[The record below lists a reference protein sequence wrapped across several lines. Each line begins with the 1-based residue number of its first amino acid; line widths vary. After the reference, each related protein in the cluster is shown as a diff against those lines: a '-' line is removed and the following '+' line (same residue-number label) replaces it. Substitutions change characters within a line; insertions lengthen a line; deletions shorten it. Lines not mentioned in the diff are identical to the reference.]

1 MQQPTHLS
9 DSPQDDYRIHLVTVR
24 VRELEQLILNTPLNG
39 GSQEAV
45 NSYAL
50 QQMEYKG
57 ALLEARYILDLL
69 TQPIPQTSE

>member
-1 MQQPTHLS
+1 MQQNKPS
-9 DSPQDDYRIHLVTVR
+9 DSPQDDYRIHLVLVR
-24 VRELEQLILNTPLNG
+24 VRELEQLILNTPLQG

-69 TQPIPQTSE
+69 TQPIPQATE